1 MNWKVLVLLAMGS
14 MIGASN
20 PEAAEYPS
28 RPITILVGFAP
39 GGIHE
44 IVSRIVAEGLRARLG
59 QPVIVELKPSASGI
73 LALNDTMRAEPD
85 GYVLTATTSA
95 LAALP
100 FISTSYKGDVVSGF
114 SHLGILAQTPFLL
127 ATNADMPFSDVKGLV
142 AYARANPGKLNFGAP
157 TESVNLDFA
166 LFWQRTGIAV
176 TSVPYRG
183 TAPATLALIGNEVQL
198 SAVSHRAISP
208 YLQSGK
214 LKPIGFASDRRFSL
228 VPDIPTLVESI
239 PGYSATT
246 IWIGFSG
253 PPGMSREVVTR
264 LNSEM
269 IAIVRESKVRAT
281 IVDKFAYEI
290 VGGSPENMTAEMR
303 AAVQRYAE
311 AARLT
316 GFKPLQ

>member
-127 ATNADMPFSDVKGLV
+127 ATNADMPFSDVKGL
-142 AYARANPGKLNFGAP
+142 
-157 TESVNLDFA
+157 
-166 LFWQRTGIAV
+166 
-176 TSVPYRG
+176 
-183 TAPATLALIGNEVQL
+183 
-198 SAVSHRAISP
+198 
-208 YLQSGK
+208 
-214 LKPIGFASDRRFSL
+214 
-228 VPDIPTLVESI
+228 
-239 PGYSATT
+239 
-246 IWIGFSG
+246 
-253 PPGMSREVVTR
+253 
-264 LNSEM
+264 
-269 IAIVRESKVRAT
+269 
-281 IVDKFAYEI
+281 
-290 VGGSPENMTAEMR
+290 
-303 AAVQRYAE
+303 
-311 AARLT
+311 
-316 GFKPLQ
+316 